1 MNNNSFKTIV
11 KKLSEGKILSMEEF
25 NISFNLIMSG
35 EVTNSQIGA
44 FLMSLK
50 LIGEN
55 SDSIASGAST
65 MRKFAKTIKSNDF
78 AVDTVGTGGDGLNT
92 LNISSAVAFVV
103 AGCGVPVAKHGN
115 RSLSSKSGAA
125 DVLSELGVNLDC
137 SFKII
142 QKSFDEIG
150 ICFLMAPNHHTA
162 MKHVGPARVELGI
175 RTIFNL
181 LGPLSNPALVKRQLV
196 GVFDKKWLLP
206 FAEAL
211 KLMGSTHS
219 WVVHGKDGL
228 DEVST
233 TGKTYVAEL
242 KNNKISQY
250 EISPEDYG
258 IPICKIDDLKGGSP
272 QENSLRMLEM
282 LKGEKGPYRD
292 IVILNSACT
301 LFATGHEN
309 SIQEGI
315 AKSINSIDN
324 GKALNKLNSLIKISN
339 IND

>member
-1 MNNNSFKTIV
+1 MNNNNFKFLV
-11 KKLSEGKILSMEEF
+11 KKLSEGKILSMDEF
-25 NISFNLIMSG
+25 NSAFNLIMNG

-44 FLMSLK
+44 FLMGLK

-65 MRKFAKTIKSNDF
+65 MRKFAKTIKSNEF
-78 AVDTVGTGGDGLNT
+78 AIDTVGTGGDGLNT
-92 LNISSAVAFVV
+92 LNISSAVAFVT

-137 SFKII
+137 TFKII
-142 QKSFDEIG
+142 QKSFNDIG

-162 MKHVGPARVELGI
+162 MKYVGPARVELGI

-242 KNNKISQY
+242 KLNKISQFT
-250 EISPEDYG
+250 ISPEDYG
-258 IPICKIDDLKGGSP
+258 IPICKIDELKGGSP
-272 QENSLRMLEM
+272 KENAKKM
-282 LKGEKGPYRD
+282 LKLLEGEKGPYRD
-292 IVILNSACT
+292 IVILNAACT
-301 LFATGHEN
+301 LVATGHEKN
-309 SIQEGI
+309 IPEGI
-315 AKSINSIDN
+315 IKSSNSIDK
-324 GKALNKLNSLIKISN
+324 GEALNKLNSLIKISN
-339 IND
+339 SKE